1 MTAPVIVEETARPD
15 VDNGEDDGYAH
26 YCRKADIVRAN
37 VEGGGVRTLCGKTIT
52 GNRDPNRFPVCPT
65 CKKLMENAK
74 SSGAN

>member
-1 MTAPVIVEETARPD
+1 MTAPIVETSRPD

-37 VEGGGVRTLCGKTIT
+37 VEGGGVRTLCGKRIT

-74 SSGAN
+74 SAGDN